1 MIDTEQ
7 TTMALENWLPAD
19 RQRRLKPAAKP
30 TVAQL
35 RLRRRHATTI
45 VSNAMDKTSLKM
57 ANRLI
62 QSWEPESLVSM
73 ALEDLQGPNALLR
86 REARRFLEVVA
97 PDKLQEDSTE

>member
-1 MIDTEQ
+1 MS
-7 TTMALENWLPAD
+7 LERWLPAD
-19 RQRRLKPAAKP
+19 RQRKLKPAAAP

-45 VSNAMDKTSLKM
+45 VENAMDATSLKM

-62 QSWEPESLVSM
+62 QSWEPDDMVAL
-73 ALEDLQGPNALLR
+73 ALEDLQGDDALLR

-97 PDKLQEDSTE
+97 PDKIPEVEKT